1 MTPETL
7 TNAHLSK
14 VRSEQQV
21 EQQAAADPEEIK
33 MRAKLRN
40 FHALVVERVPSR
52 SPSPQ
57 VSHHKR

>member
-7 TNAHLSK
+7 TAAHLAK
-14 VRSEQQV
+14 VREQQLQ
-21 EQQAAADPEEIK
+21 QQAAADPKEME

-57 VSHHKR
+57 VSHHNR